1 MNKNTTSENVPTSN
15 DPHEQIP
22 DEFRI
27 IDTDADS
34 VQETLD
40 NLPGF
45 QEYQN
50 EQRGDNLT
58 YGDY

>member
-1 MNKNTTSENVPTSN
+1 MNKNTTAAKVPTSD

-45 QEYQN
+45 QEYKD
-50 EQRGDNLT
+50 EMRGDSLT